1 MLQGLLR
8 GCSKFV
14 CLSPE
19 DKLAPPDIH
28 RAQHVLAAYHLTHWI
43 YIPSLQHDS
52 LLCFIS
58 DGAKHGLVHSGS
70 RLSALPSQYRQGHST
85 PENQGPASVNLAY
98 ASHDAIFTV
107 SLQMQSMSAFTI
119 LVVPAIEW
127 KKQNKMTN

>member
-1 MLQGLLR
+1 M
-8 GCSKFV
+8 
-14 CLSPE
+14 
-19 DKLAPPDIH
+19 
-28 RAQHVLAAYHLTHWI
+28 LAAYHLTHWI

-58 DGAKHGLVHSGS
+58 DGAKHGLVRSGS
-70 RLSALPSQYRQGHST
+70 RLSALPSQHRQGHST